1 MCALWQSSYVACYKF
16 HISCGV
22 NISFIQYV
30 ARVYLGLGGLIKLI
44 KLFVAMVYLGL
55 GGLIKLLPM
64 MIG

>member
-1 MCALWQSSYVACYKF
+1 VFSQLTTTGRDVCALWQSSYVACYKF

-30 ARVYLGLGGLIKLI
+30 ARVYLGLGGLIKL
-44 KLFVAMVYLGL
+44 
-55 GGLIKLLPM
+55 LPM

>member
-1 MCALWQSSYVACYKF
+1 MGRDVCALWQSSYVACYKF

-30 ARVYLGLGGLIKLI
+30 ARVYLGLGGLIKL
-44 KLFVAMVYLGL
+44 
-55 GGLIKLLPM
+55 LPM